1 MEHRHLGRTGLMV
14 SPLCLGTMNF
24 GAHTE
29 EGDSFAIM
37 DHALD
42 AGINFFDTA
51 DIYSGWHPESW
62 NGKTEEIIGRWLA
75 QGDGR
80 RESIVLATKVYN
92 PMSREGQ
99 RRPEPN
105 RDQRR
110 LSAMKIMRHC
120 EDSLR
125 RLQTDVIDLYQMHHV
140 DRECPWDEVWQA
152 METLIRQGKIIYVG
166 ASNFA
171 AFDLARCHM
180 TGQQRHLIG
189 LVSEQSHYNL
199 NVRTVELEVV
209 PACRE
214 MGLGLIPWSPLAGG
228 LLAGALEKE
237 AHGRRGGANHDARV
251 DKQRDQLERYEAL
264 CKDLG
269 HPPADVAVA
278 WLLHNPV
285 VTAPIIGPR
294 TLDQLK
300 GNLNALDVSLDD
312 DAMAKLDAI
321 FPGPGGEAPVPYA
334 W

>member
-24 GAHTE
+24 GSYTSE
-29 EGDSFAIM
+29 EDSFAIM

-51 DIYSGWHPESW
+51 DVYSGWMPNSYH
-62 NGKTEEIIGRWLA
+62 GKTEEIIGRWLA
-75 QGDGR
+75 QGGGR
-80 RESIVLATKVYN
+80 RESVVLATKVYN
-92 PMSREGQ
+92 PMSREGE

-125 RLQTDVIDLYQMHHV
+125 RLQTETIDLYQMHHV

-180 TGQQRHLIG
+180 TGQARGMVG

-199 NVRTVELEVV
+199 WTRTVELEVA

-228 LLAGALEKE
+228 MLAGILEKMDSQ
-237 AHGRRGGANHDARV
+237 RRQSDHIQQRV
-251 DKQRDQLERYEAL
+251 DKHRDQLEQYESL
-264 CKDLG
+264 CRDLG
-269 HPPADVAVA
+269 HKPADVALA
-278 WLLHNPV
+278 WLLNNPI

-300 GNLNALDVSLDD
+300 GNLGSLGITLNDD
-312 DAMAKLDAI
+312 TIEKLDAI
-321 FPGPGGEAPVPYA
+321 FPGPGGEAPKAYA